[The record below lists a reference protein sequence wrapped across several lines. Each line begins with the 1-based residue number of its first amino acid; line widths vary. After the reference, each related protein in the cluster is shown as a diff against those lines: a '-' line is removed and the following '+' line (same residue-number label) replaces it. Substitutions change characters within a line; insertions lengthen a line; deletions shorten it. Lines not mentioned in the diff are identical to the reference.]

1 MNSSQ
6 PLPEKIRI
14 ARSFGDAASTYDRYA
29 HIQRDI
35 AKKLFAQLNAEK
47 TEQILD
53 LGSGT
58 GHCATHLASSFPSA
72 EITSLDIAEDMLIY
86 ARQESVKR
94 DGAWVCGDAELLP
107 FGNESFDLVVS
118 NLTLQ
123 WCHNPENI
131 FAEILRIMKSGGRAL
146 LSTLAEGTLSELRDS
161 WAAVDD
167 FVHVNHFLSYD
178 AINKALAE
186 QAFSDKQLRNSQ
198 KQYYYESLQ
207 ALSVELKGIGANNL
221 NAGQSSGL
229 TGKRKLKKLKSE
241 FEQYRVNS
249 KGIPVTYDLVLID
262 LVK

>member
-1 MNSSQ
+1 MNISQ

-35 AKKLFAQLNAEK
+35 AKKLFAELKAEK
-47 TEQILD
+47 IQQILD

-58 GHCATHLASSFPSA
+58 GHCAIELSSRFPSA
-72 EITSLDIAEDMLIY
+72 EITSLDIAEDMLVY
-86 ARQESVKR
+86 ARKENAKS
-94 DGAWVCGDAELLP
+94 DEAWVCGDAELLP
-107 FGNESFDLVVS
+107 FGNEIFDLVVS

-123 WCHNPENI
+123 WCHNPANI
-131 FAEILRIMKSGGRAL
+131 FAEILRVIKPGGRAL
-146 LSTLAEGTLSELRDS
+146 LSTLVEGTLSELRES

-167 FVHVNHFLSYD
+167 FVHVNHFLSFD

-186 QAFSDKQLRNSQ
+186 LAFSDKRLRRSQ
-198 KQYYYESLQ
+198 EQYYYESLQ

-221 NAGQSSGL
+221 NAGQQSGL
-229 TGKRKLKKLKSE
+229 TGKSKLQKLKYE
-241 FEQYRVNS
+241 FEQHRVTG
-249 KGIPVTYDLVLID
+249 KGIPVTYELVLID